1 MTNKAPVFEKIV
13 EDYLLQIAAHEAKE
27 EVAQSLEIDVADGR
41 YRIPFFH
48 RAYMIGT
55 DRIVDADGKPATHL
69 VSVVLCKY
77 LLLCPNLPSGGV
89 DLVTYKDF
97 KDAAPFVGGFRNTV
111 EKPFARNFE
120 HSLPLLEKRCLE
132 LGGRFFDTEVSCQL
146 SFRFNALPKVPVV
159 LLFND
164 ADEDFPAQATFLF
177 QKNAASFLDMECLAM
192 IGGALAYNLQEMK
205 I

>member
-1 MTNKAPVFEKIV
+1 MTEKSPVFEKIV
-13 EDYLLQIAAHEAKE
+13 GDYLLQIAALKAKE
-27 EVAQSLEIDVADGR
+27 KIAKSLEIDVINDG

-48 RAYMIGT
+48 RTYMIET
-55 DRIVDADGKPATHL
+55 DRIVDADGKTATHL

-77 LLLCPNLPSGGV
+77 LLLCPNLPSNDI

-120 HSLPLLEKRCLE
+120 HGLHKLEKRCLE
-132 LGGRFFDTEVSCQL
+132 LGGQSFDTEVSCQL
-146 SFRFNALPKVPVV
+146 AFKFNALPKVPVV

-164 ADEDFPAQATFLF
+164 ADEDFPAQVTFLL
-177 QKNAASFLDMECLAM
+177 QKNASSYLDMECLAM
-192 IGGALAYNLQEMK
+192 IGGALAYNLQEKK